1 MNEKIFRKELVNA
14 LTVEQAHLSLKSALN
29 NLTPENRTRRPA
41 NEPHSV
47 WELLEHIRITQ
58 EDILQY
64 IKDPEWVSPDWPEG
78 YWPKKNENISDDE
91 WNNCISNFNNDLEE
105 LVKIIKDETIDLTS
119 IIPHTKEHTYLRE
132 ILIIIDHNSYHMAQI
147 IQVRKHIGDWQ

>member
-14 LTVEQAHLSLKSALN
+14 LTVEQAHLSFKTALN